1 VGNPTLNRFYSFHY
15 LLPFILAALAM
26 VHMIALHE
34 DGSNNPLG
42 VSTEIDK
49 VPFHPYYSIKDLF
62 GYTVFGVAYIYLV
75 YFDPN

>member
-1 VGNPTLNRFYSFHY
+1 
-15 LLPFILAALAM
+15 M
-26 VHMIALHE
+26 VHLIALHE

-42 VSTEIDK
+42 VEAEIDK
-49 VPFHPYYSIKDLF
+49 LPFHPYYSIKDLF